1 VRHATIGALNKNTE
15 SFMRTL
21 LLTAA
26 LVAPMAAWADDNL
39 LVNGSFE
46 ATAQANGSW
55 NVYSAI
61 PGWTANPAVEIR
73 DNVVGKAEDGSNYAE
88 LDANVNG
95 SITQSFATVAG
106 TEYTLSFWYSN
117 RTDTAVATNGIS
129 FGLGGGWIAAPALAA
144 NNSGDNLW
152 SQVSYNFVAGSN
164 LTTLSF
170 MATGTNDSYGTS
182 LDNVSVTAAVPEPST
197 YALMF
202 GGLAAVG
209 FIARRRRPR

>member
-1 VRHATIGALNKNTE
+1 
-15 SFMRTL
+15 MRTL

-26 LVAPMAAWADDNL
+26 LVAPIAAWADDNL

-55 NVYSAI
+55 NIYSPI

-73 DNVVGKAEDGSNYAE
+73 DNVVGKAQEGSNYAE

-95 SITQSFATVAG
+95 SITQSFATIAG
-106 TEYTLSFWYSN
+106 AEYTLSFWYSN
-117 RTDTAVATNGIS
+117 RTNTAVATNGLS
-129 FGLGGGWIAAPALAA
+129 FGLGSGWIAAPGLAV
-144 NNSGDNLW
+144 NNSGDNQW
-152 SQVSYNFVAGSN
+152 SQVNYNFIAGGGT
-164 LTTLSF
+164 TTLSF
-170 MATGTNDSYGTS
+170 MATGNSDSYGTS
-182 LDNVSVTAAVPEPST
+182 LDNVSVTAAIPEPST

-209 FIARRRRPR
+209 FVARRRRPR

>member
-1 VRHATIGALNKNTE
+1 
-15 SFMRTL
+15 MRML

-39 LVNGSFE
+39 LTNGSFE

-55 NVYSAI
+55 NIYSPI

-73 DNVVGKAEDGSNYAE
+73 DNVAGKAQNGTNYAE

-95 SITQSFATVAG
+95 SITQSFATIAG
-106 TEYTLSFWYSN
+106 AQYTLSFWYSN
-117 RTDTAVATNGIS
+117 RTNTAVATNGIS
-129 FGLGGGWIAAPALAA
+129 FGLGNGWIAAPALAV

-152 SQVSYNFVAGSN
+152 SQVSYNFIAGSG

-170 MATGTNDSYGTS
+170 MATGNSDSYGTS

-209 FIARRRRPR
+209 FIARRRRQR

>member
-1 VRHATIGALNKNTE
+1 
-15 SFMRTL
+15 MRIL
-21 LLTAA
+21 LLSAA

-55 NVYSAI
+55 NIYSPI
-61 PGWTANPAVEIR
+61 PGWTANP
-73 DNVVGKAEDGSNYAE
+73 DGSNYAE

-106 TEYTLSFWYSN
+106 AEYTLSFWYSN
-117 RTDTAVATNGIS
+117 RTNTAVATNGLS
-129 FGLGGGWIAAPALAA
+129 FGLGNGWIAAPGLAV
-144 NNSGDNLW
+144 NNSGDNQW
-152 SQVSYNFVAGSN
+152 SQVSYNFIAGGGT
-164 LTTLSF
+164 TTLSF
-170 MATGTNDSYGTS
+170 MATGNSDSYGTS
-182 LDNVSVTAAVPEPST
+182 LDKVSVTAAVPEPST

-209 FIARRRRPR
+209 FIARRRRQR

>member
-1 VRHATIGALNKNTE
+1 
-15 SFMRTL
+15 MRML

-55 NVYSAI
+55 NIYSVI
-61 PGWTANPAVEIR
+61 PGWTASPAIEIR
-73 DNVVGKAEDGSNYAE
+73 DNVAGKAEDGSNYAE
-88 LDANVNG
+88 LDGYINSA
-95 SITQSFATVAG
+95 IKQSFATVAG
-106 TEYTLSFWYSN
+106 AEYTLSFWYSN
-117 RTDTAVATNGIS
+117 RTNTAVATNGLS
-129 FGLGGGWIAAPALAA
+129 FGLGNGWIAAPALAA

-152 SQVSYNFVAGSN
+152 SQVTYNFTAGSG

-170 MATGTNDSYGTS
+170 MATGTSDTYGTS
-182 LDNVSVTAAVPEPST
+182 LDNVSVTAVPEPST

-209 FIARRRRPR
+209 FVARRRRPN

>member
-1 VRHATIGALNKNTE
+1 
-15 SFMRTL
+15 MRML

-55 NVYSAI
+55 YIYSAI

-73 DNVVGKAEDGSNYAE
+73 DNVVGKAQEGSNYAE

-106 TEYTLSFWYSN
+106 AEYTLSFWYSN
-117 RTDTAVATNGIS
+117 RTNTAVATNGLS
-129 FGLGGGWIAAPALAA
+129 FGFGNGWIAAPALAV
-144 NNSGDNLW
+144 NNSGDNQW
-152 SQVSYNFVAGSN
+152 SQVSYNFVASSGT
-164 LTTLSF
+164 TTLSF
-170 MATGTNDSYGTS
+170 MATGSNDSYGSS
-182 LDNVSVTAAVPEPST
+182 LDNVSVAAVPEPST

>member
-1 VRHATIGALNKNTE
+1 
-15 SFMRTL
+15 MRML

-26 LVAPMAAWADDNL
+26 LAAPMAAWADTNL
-39 LVNGSFE
+39 LTNGSFE

-55 NVYSAI
+55 NIYSPI

-73 DNVVGKAEDGSNYAE
+73 DNVAGKAQDGTNYAE

-95 SITQSFATVAG
+95 SITQSFATIAG
-106 TEYTLSFWYSN
+106 AQYTLSFWYSN
-117 RTDTAVATNGIS
+117 RTNTAVATNGIS
-129 FGLGGGWIAAPALAA
+129 FGLGNGWIAAPALAV

-152 SQVSYNFVAGSN
+152 SQVSYNFTAGSGV
-164 LTTLSF
+164 TTLSF
-170 MATGTNDSYGTS
+170 MATGNSDSYGTS

-209 FIARRRRPR
+209 FVARRRRQR

>member
-1 VRHATIGALNKNTE
+1 
-15 SFMRTL
+15 MRTL

-73 DNVVGKAEDGSNYAE
+73 DNVVGKAKDGSNYAE

-117 RTDTAVATNGIS
+117 RTNTAVATNGIS
-129 FGLGGGWIAAPALAA
+129 FGLGNGWIATPTLAA

-152 SQVSYNFVAGSN
+152 SQVSYNFIAGSN
-164 LTTLSF
+164 LTTLGF

-182 LDNVSVTAAVPEPST
+182 LDKVSVTAAVPEPST

>member
-1 VRHATIGALNKNTE
+1 
-15 SFMRTL
+15 MRML

-26 LVAPMAAWADDNL
+26 LVAPIAAWADDNL

-55 NVYSAI
+55 NIYSPI

-73 DNVVGKAEDGSNYAE
+73 DNVVGKAQEGSNYAE

-95 SITQSFATVAG
+95 SITQSFATIAG
-106 TEYTLSFWYSN
+106 AEYTLSFWYSN
-117 RTDTAVATNGIS
+117 RTDTAVATNGLS
-129 FGLGGGWIAAPALAA
+129 FGLGSGWLAAPGLAV
-144 NNSGDNLW
+144 NNSGDNQW
-152 SQVSYNFVAGSN
+152 SHVNYNFIAGSGT
-164 LTTLSF
+164 TTLSF
-170 MATGTNDSYGTS
+170 MATGNSDSYGTS
-182 LDNVSVTAAVPEPST
+182 LDNVSVTAAIPEPST

>member
-1 VRHATIGALNKNTE
+1 MRHATIGALNKNTE

-117 RTDTAVATNGIS
+117 RTNTAVATNGIS
-129 FGLGGGWIAAPALAA
+129 FGLGNGWIAAPTLAV

>member
-1 VRHATIGALNKNTE
+1 
-15 SFMRTL
+15 MRML

-46 ATAQANGSW
+46 AINQTNGSW
-55 NVYSAI
+55 SIYSAV

-73 DNVVGKAEDGSNYAE
+73 DNVVGKAQEGSNYAE

-95 SITQSFATVAG
+95 SITQSFATIAG
-106 TEYTLSFWYSN
+106 AEYTLSFWYSN
-117 RTDTAVATNGIS
+117 RTNTAVATNGIS
-129 FGLGGGWIAAPALAA
+129 FGLGNGWIAAPALAV
-144 NNSGDNLW
+144 NNSGDNQW
-152 SQVSYNFVAGSN
+152 SQVSYNFIAGSGT
-164 LTTLSF
+164 TTLSF
-170 MATGTNDSYGTS
+170 IATGRNDSYGSS
-182 LDNVSVTAAVPEPST
+182 LDNVSVTAVPEPGT

-209 FIARRRRPR
+209 FVARRRRPR

>member
-1 VRHATIGALNKNTE
+1 
-15 SFMRTL
+15 MRML

-26 LVAPMAAWADDNL
+26 LAAPMAAWADTNL
-39 LVNGSFE
+39 LTNGSFE
-46 ATAQANGSW
+46 ATAQSNGSW
-55 NVYSAI
+55 NIYSPI

-73 DNVVGKAEDGSNYAE
+73 DNVAGKAQDGTNYAE

-95 SITQSFATVAG
+95 SISQSFATIAG
-106 TEYTLSFWYSN
+106 AQYTLSFWYSN
-117 RTDTAVATNGIS
+117 RTNTAVATNGIS
-129 FGLGGGWIAAPALAA
+129 FGLGNGWIAAPALGV

-152 SQVSYNFVAGSN
+152 SQVSYDFIAGSGV
-164 LTTLSF
+164 TTLSF
-170 MATGTNDSYGTS
+170 MATGNSDSYGTS